1 MGINVKNLG
10 AEAEIRHLA
19 DRLGVGLT
27 EAIQAGV
34 RAKLAELDAQKQADF
49 DRKMAAIKRIQE
61 EMRPFVKPG
70 TTSSCDEFYDED
82 GLPI

>member
-19 DRLGVGLT
+19 ERLGVGLT

-34 RAKLAELDAQKQADF
+34 RAKLAELDAQKQADV

-61 EMRPFVKPG
+61 ELRPFRKEG
-70 TTSSCDEFYDED
+70 ATSNCDDLYDED
-82 GLPI
+82 GLPA